1 MVQEETNLWLSARST
16 NQEDFRGN
24 VLLDIPHL
32 RRRHASKIR
41 IIQFK
46 SYFVLVEHFQ
56 SAHVTKC
63 YVLPGKAVGVH
74 KPKQTRPSKFGRR
87 QRARQRER
95 EREREGRNAGPAARP
110 LLLLHLPLVEI
121 SALFSPADRPTRPR
135 THTPP
140 KFFWVFD
147 KTQSPREREKKDP
160 VTGYVVGF
168 HANPTERRET
178 TLEPAT
184 AILRHRHLRENEADS
199 CSAPAG
205 SPRKR

>member
-1 MVQEETNLWLSARST
+1 MALEETNLWLSARST

-95 EREREGRNAGPAARP
+95 ERGKDATQGLPRDPFFFFIF
-110 LLLLHLPLVEI
+110 LLLRSQRFFRQPT
-121 SALFSPADRPTRPR
+121 DRRVRAHTR
-135 THTPP
+135 HQS
-140 KFFWVFD
+140 FFG
-147 KTQSPREREKKDP
+147 SSIRHSRREREKKDP